1 MDASETMNMFELNG
15 KQIRVG
21 RAMFPPSQI
30 INDGP
35 ETHFER
41 TSAAMVR
48 FRYFLIFLT
57 FFRQSNIITMTME
70 SRKRHSHH
78 QVWQF
83 HALL

>member
-41 TSAAMVR
+41 TSAAMVKYMSAYVIENLFKY
-48 FRYFLIFLT
+48 FRLL
-57 FFRQSNIITMTME
+57 NITMEIMNLE
-70 SRKRHSHH
+70 KQLLHL
-78 QVWQF
+78 VW
-83 HALL
+83 

>member
-41 TSAAMVR
+41 SSAAMV
-48 FRYFLIFLT
+48 
-57 FFRQSNIITMTME
+57 FFRRLEIVIVFISI
-70 SRKRHSHH
+70 
-78 QVWQF
+78 
-83 HALL
+83 

>member
-41 TSAAMVR
+41 TSAAMVK
-48 FRYFLIFLT
+48 YLSVKLYI
-57 FFRQSNIITMTME
+57 
-70 SRKRHSHH
+70 HSYI
-78 QVWQF
+78 
-83 HALL
+83 LGY

>member
-41 TSAAMVR
+41 TSAAMVN
-48 FRYFLIFLT
+48 YYIDT
-57 FFRQSNIITMTME
+57 FCTKTYINI
-70 SRKRHSHH
+70 
-78 QVWQF
+78 
-83 HALL
+83 LGY

>member
-41 TSAAMVR
+41 TSAAMVKYIISYNLYLLKY
-48 FRYFLIFLT
+48 FRLL
-57 FFRQSNIITMTME
+57 NITMEIMNLE
-70 SRKRHSHH
+70 K
-78 QVWQF
+78 Q
-83 HALL
+83 

>member
-1 MDASETMNMFELNG
+1 MFELNG

-41 TSAAMVR
+41 SSAAMVSALSLCSGRNIHLRRLSITPTMMASHKRLCRRQEWR
-48 FRYFLIFLT
+48 FRG
-57 FFRQSNIITMTME
+57 
-70 SRKRHSHH
+70 
-78 QVWQF
+78 
-83 HALL
+83 

>member
-35 ETHFER
+35 ESHFER
-41 TSAAMVR
+41 SSAAMV
-48 FRYFLIFLT
+48 
-57 FFRQSNIITMTME
+57 FFRRLEMIIVFI
-70 SRKRHSHH
+70 S
-78 QVWQF
+78 F
-83 HALL
+83 

>member
-41 TSAAMVR
+41 TSAAMVNYYISALGQNLYKY
-48 FRYFLIFLT
+48 FRLL
-57 FFRQSNIITMTME
+57 NITMEIMNLE
-70 SRKRHSHH
+70 KQLLHL
-78 QVWQF
+78 VW
-83 HALL
+83 

>member
-1 MDASETMNMFELNG
+1 MSSNLFHLQGSMDASETMNMFELNG

-41 TSAAMVR
+41 TSAAMVK
-48 FRYFLIFLT
+48 Y
-57 FFRQSNIITMTME
+57 II
-70 SRKRHSHH
+70 SR
-78 QVWQF
+78 
-83 HALL
+83 L

>member
-41 TSAAMVR
+41 TSAAMVK
-48 FRYFLIFLT
+48 YILYH
-57 FFRQSNIITMTME
+57 II
-70 SRKRHSHH
+70 
-78 QVWQF
+78 
-83 HALL
+83 

>member
-41 TSAAMVR
+41 TSAAMVK
-48 FRYFLIFLT
+48 YIISYNMNLII
-57 FFRQSNIITMTME
+57 SYHII
-70 SRKRHSHH
+70 
-78 QVWQF
+78 
-83 HALL
+83 

>member
-41 TSAAMVR
+41 TSAAMVK
-48 FRYFLIFLT
+48 Y
-57 FFRQSNIITMTME
+57 IISYTWLCTCCVL
-70 SRKRHSHH
+70 RIHRI
-78 QVWQF
+78 
-83 HALL
+83 

>member
-41 TSAAMVR
+41 TSAAMVKYIISYNLYLLKY
-48 FRYFLIFLT
+48 FRLL
-57 FFRQSNIITMTME
+57 NITMEIMNLE
-70 SRKRHSHH
+70 KP
-78 QVWQF
+78 
-83 HALL
+83 

>member
-41 TSAAMVR
+41 TSAAMVKYMNAYVIENLSKY
-48 FRYFLIFLT
+48 FRLL
-57 FFRQSNIITMTME
+57 NITMEIMNLE
-70 SRKRHSHH
+70 KQLLHL
-78 QVWQF
+78 VW
-83 HALL
+83 